1 MPTIDSPFPALMTVA
16 PDLRVPVDPEHGL
29 LRLIVMITFLI
40 SGIGSYLLLN
50 VVLGEVPFINL
61 ISIGLAILIAM
72 LTTRAV
78 ESGMK
83 RRWPSGRYFEIAGD
97 KVRLGTGGR
106 VTREIDGSEH
116 VNVMA
121 WRFKI
126 TKRTRVPKGW
136 YVVALALMQDDLY
149 LPLYAFMSPEDFD
162 ALPLS
167 AQFPTLAPSKG
178 KEQGDLRLAGQQRRL
193 RTAEYARWNE
203 GAELTKSDFEAALA
217 TLREKFPTWMI
228 SA

>member
-1 MPTIDSPFPALMTVA
+1 MTTPDLLVTTPAAA

-29 LRLIVMITFLI
+29 LRLIVMLTFVI

-50 VVLGEVPFINL
+50 ILLGDVPFINL
-61 ISIGLAILIAM
+61 IAIGLAIVIAM

-83 RRWPSGRYFEIAGD
+83 RRWPSGRYFEITGD
-97 KVRLGTGGR
+97 KLRLGNGSR
-106 VTREIDGSEH
+106 ITREIDGSQH

-121 WRFKI
+121 WRFAI
-126 TKRTRVPKGW
+126 NKRTRVPKGW
-136 YVVALALMQDDLY
+136 YVVALAMMQDDLY
-149 LPLYAFMSPEDFD
+149 LPLYTFMSPEDFD
-162 ALPLS
+162 AMRS
-167 AQFPTLAPSKG
+167 AEHFPVLTPSKT

-203 GAELTKSDFEAALA
+203 GAELTKADFDAVLEA
-217 TLREKFPTWMI
+217 LREKFPTWMI
-228 SA
+228 AA

>member
-1 MPTIDSPFPALMTVA
+1 MTMPDTLAPAPVAA

-29 LRLIVMITFLI
+29 LRLIVMLTFII

-50 VVLGEVPFINL
+50 IVLGQIPFINL
-61 ISIGLAILIAM
+61 IAIGLAIAIAM

-97 KVRLGTGGR
+97 KLRLGSGSR
-106 VTREIDGSEH
+106 VSREIDGSQH

-121 WRFKI
+121 WRFTI

-136 YVVALALMQDDLY
+136 YVVALAMMQDDLY
-149 LPLYAFMSPEDFD
+149 LPLYTFISPEDFE
-162 ALPLS
+162 AMPLS
-167 AQFPTLAPSKG
+167 EHFTVLTPTKS

-203 GAELTKSDFEAALA
+203 GAELTKLDFDQVVA
-217 TLREKFPTWMI
+217 TLREKFPIWMI
-228 SA
+228 SE